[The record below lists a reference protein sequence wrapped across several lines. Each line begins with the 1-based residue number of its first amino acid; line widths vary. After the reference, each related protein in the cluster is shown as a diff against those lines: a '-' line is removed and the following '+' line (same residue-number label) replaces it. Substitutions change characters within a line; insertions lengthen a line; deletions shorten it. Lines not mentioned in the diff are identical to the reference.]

1 MHRTLSLKNFVIIA
15 LFLALFAAGCVPGST
30 GPSRYFVL
38 SPMLGEKA
46 ETQTLTGEDRVSVG
60 IGPLDLPGYL
70 DRPQIVTQVS
80 ENRISLGEFDIWAES
95 LDDNFIRVLMEN
107 LSTLLRS
114 EPVVIFPFKDAFQ
127 TDYQVKV
134 DVMRMDGTLGG
145 DAVLT
150 ANWAIFREGRTELL
164 VAKRSTY
171 KETVDGETYE
181 TLVAAQS
188 RAVLALSRDIA
199 AEIKSAMQKLQ

>member
-1 MHRTLSLKNFVIIA
+1 MNRTHTLRNIAIAA

-38 SPMLGEKA
+38 SPMPGQKA
-46 ETQTLTGEDRVSVG
+46 EAQSFTGEGRVSVG

-80 ENRISLGEFDIWAES
+80 ENRLNLGEFDIWAES
-95 LDDNFIRVLMEN
+95 LQDNFIRVLTEN
-107 LSTLLRS
+107 LSALLVS
-114 EPVVIFPFKDAFQ
+114 EPVVIFPFKDAFRP
-127 TDYQVKV
+127 YFQVKI

-150 ANWAIFREGRTELL
+150 ANWAIFREGRTEML

-171 KETVDGETYE
+171 KEAADGESYE
-181 TLVAAQS
+181 PLVAAQS
-188 RAVLALSRDIA
+188 RAVMALSRDIA
-199 AEIKSAMQKLQ
+199 AEIRAVMKKR